1 MFEFVKQIL
10 TSAIMF
16 FGCNLS
22 NVNSLKCV
30 SMKNQEGKIR
40 PKLAN
45 VHSDELTFYPYGV
58 KINKYSGSCNNITD
72 PYAKMCI
79 HSVGKNINLK
89 VFNLISRKNE
99 TRHTKLH
106 ETCKCKCRLHAS
118 VCNNKQRWNKDKWR
132 CECKEFVNVKYL

>member
-1 MFEFVKQIL
+1 MFEFVKPIF
-10 TSAIMF
+10 TSAVMF

-22 NVNSLKCV
+22 NVNSLNCV

-40 PKLAN
+40 PKLVN
-45 VHSDELTFYPYGV
+45 VNSDELTFYPYSV
-58 KINKYSGSCNNITD
+58 KINKCSGSCNNIND

-106 ETCKCKCRLHAS
+106 ETCKCKCRLDAS
-118 VCNNKQRWNKDKWR
+118 VCNNKQRWNENKCR
-132 CECKEFVNVKYL
+132 CECKEFVNVK